1 MEMRK
6 FKGIAKEISLLGFG
20 LMRLPLTSESSR
32 DIDYGKSADMVARAI
47 DAGVNYFDTAWVYHE
62 GQSEVFA
69 GNALSKYPRGKY
81 HLATKMPIWVLESQ
95 GDLERIFTEQL
106 KKCRVDYFDFYL
118 LHNIGG
124 ETYDM
129 SVKYNVYEFLRK
141 KKEAGYIRYLGF
153 SIHDGPDLLDEA
165 VKRWEWDFAQIQLNY
180 IDWDTLD
187 SKRQYQILA
196 DRGIPVVVME
206 PVRGGM
212 LASLQGPAAD
222 ILKSAD
228 ANASQ
233 ASWAIRYA
241 ASLPGVI
248 TVLSGMTAMEQVE
261 DNLKTFSDFRPVS
274 DEERAVLDKAA
285 AAYRSSGTIPCT
297 GCRYCMDCPSGVDIP
312 RVFGIY
318 NHYKTVNTV
327 NPTMAK
333 IVFINTYRTLSE
345 SQKAHNC
352 IACGACASHCPQGI
366 DIPKFMKEIA
376 DFAAE

>member
-1 MEMRK
+1 MRK
-6 FKGIAKEISLLGFG
+6 FNGIAKEISLLGFG
-20 LMRLPLTSESSR
+20 LMRLPLTSESAR
-32 DIDYGKSADMVARAI
+32 DIDYGKSAGMVARAI

-69 GNALSKYPRGKY
+69 GNALSKYPRDKY
-81 HLATKMPIWVLESQ
+81 CLATKMPIWILESQ
-95 GDLERIFTEQL
+95 SDLERIFTEQL

-153 SIHDGPDLLDEA
+153 SMHDGPDLLDEA

-180 IDWDTLD
+180 IDWETLA

-206 PVRGGM
+206 PVRGGA
-212 LASLQGPAAD
+212 LANLQGPAAD

-228 ANASQ
+228 AGASQ

-241 ASLPGVI
+241 ASLPEVI
-248 TVLSGMTAMEQVE
+248 TVLSGMTTMEQVE

-318 NHYKTVNTV
+318 NHYKTVSTV
-327 NPTMAK
+327 NPAMAK

-345 SQKAHNC
+345 PQKAHNC
-352 IACGACASHCPQGI
+352 VACGACVSHCPQGI